1 MDTIHPKLHRDMEV
15 LARRWGRGRRYSL
28 RAVGRE
34 MGISY
39 STVRTRELGASRWI
53 RFVLEKQGYD
63 VVPREGLT
71 EGGTMALNVHNPG
84 ATNSP
89 LLRNVAEEAKPE
101 KHISEK
107 MYP

>member
-1 MDTIHPKLHRDMEV
+1 MDAIHPKLHRDMEV

-53 RFVLEKQGYD
+53 RFVLARQGYD
-63 VVPREGLT
+63 VVPREGRKD
-71 EGGTMALNVHNPG
+71 
-84 ATNSP
+84 SP
-89 LLRNVAEEAKPE
+89 LVHNVAEEAKPE
-101 KHISEK
+101 KEISEK
-107 MYP
+107 FYS